1 MNAMAASLAPD
12 DLGSLVDPHGGRV
25 DLEQGSGSR
34 ASRRVVRRRPDA
46 DLARHHATRRGTG
59 FRFDE
64 HTEALARACIESGHV
79 GDLSSSRLRDELV
92 ALLDD
97 DGAPDGIRR
106 LGELGVDAAIH
117 PRLRGDGEA
126 AALFARATALRDE
139 LALDVP
145 SWRLGLAALAR
156 AMTADEASDWL
167 DRLKVGRRH
176 ADLIAGAVVVAPRIV
191 ERLGSEPLDPAQVV
205 ALADPFAP
213 DAPLAA
219 LALDDRREL
228 RETGTGCGTCV
239 SRSTV
244 PTSSRWAYTNRRRS
258 VIFPPR
264 SWRGSST
271 ASWTGAKAELAEH
284 ASSLQRDAP

>member
-1 MNAMAASLAPD
+1 MAASLVPD
-12 DLGSLVDPHGGRV
+12 DLGSLFDPYGGRA
-25 DLEQGSGSR
+25 DLEHGAVRVLHDGSFVDDPTRILRGITYE
-34 ASRRVVRRRPDA
+34 
-46 DLARHHATRRGTG
+46 ARYG

-97 DGAPDGIRR
+97 PGAPDGIRR
-106 LGELGVDAAIH
+106 LGELGIDAAIH
-117 PRLRGDGEA
+117 PQLRGDDEA

-156 AMTADEASDWL
+156 AMTADESSDWL

-176 ADLIAGAVVVAPRIV
+176 ADLIVGAVAWR
-191 ERLGSEPLDPAQVV
+191 
-205 ALADPFAP
+205 AP
-213 DAPLAA
+213 DRGAAPLRATRPRAA
-219 LALDDRREL
+219 SWRSPIRSH
-228 RETGTGCGTCV
+228 RTRHSSRSRWRTGESCATTSSGSGTCV

-244 PTSSRWAYTNRRRS
+244 PTSSPWAFPNRRRS
-258 VIFPPR
+258 GEILAAIR
-264 SWRGSST
+264 TRKLNGEL
-271 ASWTGAKAELAEH
+271 GGREAELAAARELVA
-284 ASSLQRDAP
+284 ASTPA